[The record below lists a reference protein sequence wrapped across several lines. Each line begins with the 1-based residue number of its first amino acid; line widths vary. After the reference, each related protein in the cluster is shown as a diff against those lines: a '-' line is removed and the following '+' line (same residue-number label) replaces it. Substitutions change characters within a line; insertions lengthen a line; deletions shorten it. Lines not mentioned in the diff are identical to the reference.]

1 MKSLLLS
8 VLTLASVSASAYQDG
23 VYHCG
28 SKANYLEFT
37 YKISTVTSNGISI
50 PHLDI
55 TKKYYK
61 KPTDPN
67 SSDKTYQIQG
77 LATVFKTDAGDETL
91 VLGNI
96 TIDTTTGRPSCAQ

>member
-8 VLTLASVSASAYQDG
+8 ALTLASVSASAYQDG
-23 VYHCG
+23 TYNCG
-28 SKANYLEFT
+28 SKANYLEYT
-37 YKISTVTSNGISI
+37 YKITTVTSNGVAL

-67 SSDKTYQIQG
+67 SVDKTYFIQG

-91 VLGNI
+91 VLGNM
-96 TIDTTTGRPSCAQ
+96 TVDTTTGRPSCAQ